1 MDNESA
7 KKASSYKK
15 GDLLRISSRNGAS
28 NWFVKQIDDK
38 SNSLTLSGEHSNRP
52 KKLILDKIDFKNQ
65 FVSKIE
71 KAEMEVR
78 EGEILRTSSR
88 MYEHNI
94 ESNTDLKVKKI
105 VPGFLVLKDGK
116 KSILMIKASLN
127 GAPLKYGYT
136 KSLHTTSTK
145 RYDTTVSVLK
155 PYQTNKNNIF
165 KINALSKSSSIIV
178 TEDKEK
184 AIKYSHRET
193 NRGSSISADNYSGL
207 SIEAGNILNRISE
220 TTAVFSKQDYFKE
233 AISNNKDYTQ
243 SKLNTDI
250 ADALENGYLI
260 KKDYSLKKPLI
271 IYHLSNEKMKSK
283 NINLRLDFELE
294 QNSSLKLIDFF
305 SDDSEK
311 NFMNIFYNFNLDKD
325 AILKNYK
332 IDKSLNKN
340 LKYSFNNINQ
350 KQNSISETFI
360 FSAGSDYFKN
370 EINCNLKGEYSSAF
384 INGIFSLD
392 DNKQHEIRTTINHLV
407 ENTKSYQLI
416 KSVLGKNTKSAY
428 QGRIYVD
435 SKAQKTDGYQLSK
448 AILLDET
455 SEFNAKPE
463 LEIYADDVKCSHGS
477 ASGSLDDNSIFYLMS
492 RGLNYK
498 QAKGLLING
507 FLLDVIEKI
516 TDAEIKDLLK
526 KMIGLKK

>member
-1 MDNESA
+1 MKEQ
-7 KKASSYKK
+7 
-15 GDLLRISSRNGAS
+15 L
-28 NWFVKQIDDK
+28 
-38 SNSLTLSGEHSNRP
+38 
-52 KKLILDKIDFKNQ
+52 KIDFNKIQ
-65 FVSKIE
+65 EVSNFSNRDIE
-71 KAEMEVR
+71 
-78 EGEILRTSSR
+78 I
-88 MYEHNI
+88 
-94 ESNTDLKVKKI
+94 
-105 VPGFLVLKDGK
+105 K
-116 KSILMIKASLN
+116 KSYLN
-127 GAPLKYGYT
+127 KFIENGFPNRKQENWKFL
-136 KSLHTTSTK
+136 
-145 RYDTTVSVLK
+145 D
-155 PYQTNKNNIF
+155 
-165 KINALSKSSSIIV
+165 INQI
-178 TEDKEK
+178 
-184 AIKYSHRET
+184 
-193 NRGSSISADNYSGL
+193 
-207 SIEAGNILNRISE
+207 
-220 TTAVFSKQDYFKE
+220 
-233 AISNNKDYTQ
+233 ISNNISDLSFYNDYSIENKIDSSIFIDDLEHNKIIFINGRIEKIDFSYEDKKQIEIIEDSYTNDKSENNNSLIDLNIALSNKH
-243 SKLNTDI
+243 SKI
-250 ADALENGYLI
+250 LI
-260 KKDYSLKKPLI
+260 KKGYSFKKPLI
-271 IYHLSNEKMKSK
+271 IYHLTNEKMKSK

-311 NFMNIFYNFNLDKD
+311 NFMNIFYNFNLDRD

-340 LKYSFNNINQ
+340 LKYSFNNIDQ
-350 KQNSISETFI
+350 KQNSISETFV

>member
-1 MDNESA
+1 MKEQ
-7 KKASSYKK
+7 
-15 GDLLRISSRNGAS
+15 L
-28 NWFVKQIDDK
+28 
-38 SNSLTLSGEHSNRP
+38 
-52 KKLILDKIDFKNQ
+52 KIDFNKIQ
-65 FVSKIE
+65 EVSNFSNRDIE
-71 KAEMEVR
+71 
-78 EGEILRTSSR
+78 I
-88 MYEHNI
+88 
-94 ESNTDLKVKKI
+94 
-105 VPGFLVLKDGK
+105 K
-116 KSILMIKASLN
+116 KSYLN
-127 GAPLKYGYT
+127 KFIENGFPNRKQENWKFL
-136 KSLHTTSTK
+136 
-145 RYDTTVSVLK
+145 D
-155 PYQTNKNNIF
+155 
-165 KINALSKSSSIIV
+165 INQI
-178 TEDKEK
+178 
-184 AIKYSHRET
+184 
-193 NRGSSISADNYSGL
+193 
-207 SIEAGNILNRISE
+207 
-220 TTAVFSKQDYFKE
+220 
-233 AISNNKDYTQ
+233 ISNNISDLSFYNDYSIENKIDPSIFIDDLEHNKIIFINGRVEKIDFSYEDKKQIEIIEDSYTIDK
-243 SKLNTDI
+243 SENNNSLIDLNI
-250 ADALENGYLI
+250 ALSNKHFKILI
-260 KKDYSLKKPLI
+260 KKGYSLKKPLI
-271 IYHLSNEKMKSK
+271 IYHLTNEKMKSK

-305 SDDSEK
+305 SDNSEK
-311 NFMNIFYNFNLDKD
+311 NFMNIFYNFNLDRD

-340 LKYSFNNINQ
+340 LKYSFNNIDQ
-350 KQNSISETFI
+350 KQNSISETFV